1 MRLFIA
7 TTFPP
12 EILRPLNECLDKLK
26 PKLPSASWIRPE
38 TQHLTFAFLGEQDEA
53 IDDFVETLV
62 DNGAHVTVR
71 RSKGREIAAAC
82 GQLRGKT
89 ERKRGTAS
97 QAVHKSG

>member
-1 MRLFIA
+1 MHGPGISGSWMK
-7 TTFPP
+7 
-12 EILRPLNECLDKLK
+12 RP
-26 PKLPSASWIRPE
+26 S
-38 TQHLTFAFLGEQDEA
+38 DEA